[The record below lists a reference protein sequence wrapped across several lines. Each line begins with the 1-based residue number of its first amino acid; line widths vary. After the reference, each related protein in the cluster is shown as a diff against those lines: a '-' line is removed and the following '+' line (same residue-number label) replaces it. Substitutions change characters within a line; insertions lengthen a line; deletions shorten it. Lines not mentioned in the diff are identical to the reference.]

1 MKKYILLLVSML
13 LVMACKK
20 DSVDASSTIAMQSS
34 INDMTSSLPTIQQ
47 IKFNEA
53 LYILKTFGVEAEGDQ
68 NELHALGKL
77 INGKKVPE
85 ILALAD
91 QTAQQHGIEW
101 TSTGPP
107 SLGEMNIFG
116 ETEAKES
123 DPNDITANSLSILT
137 KVSAGDSI
145 LGPKALLITPRL
157 VDATGNPIE
166 FSGAGLETTM
176 EVFSNGVRLL
186 SSKNM
191 MTDNNFHGFN
201 LRFASLP
208 SQKVTDNKIDITV
221 SVKTTD
227 KTYKMSKIGVDVNPK
242 ALLMPAGDPAQNP
255 SNVVV
260 PPDDSTPFPP
270 IEDPAVPSTSTP
282 AASGDPKTSVT
293 RFLNNLGSQNLR
305 GAYNSSQNPQWG
317 SYETFSNPTS
327 GFGGVKS
334 INVKNIATGTTGANS
349 STVNATYD
357 VTDKEGRTTALNVTF
372 GLKNVNGEWKISSY
386 KVN

>member
-1 MKKYILLLVSML
+1 
-13 LVMACKK
+13 
-20 DSVDASSTIAMQSS
+20 
-34 INDMTSSLPTIQQ
+34 
-47 IKFNEA
+47 
-53 LYILKTFGVEAEGDQ
+53 
-68 NELHALGKL
+68 
-77 INGKKVPE
+77 
-85 ILALAD
+85 
-91 QTAQQHGIEW
+91 
-101 TSTGPP
+101 
-107 SLGEMNIFG
+107 
-116 ETEAKES
+116 
-123 DPNDITANSLSILT
+123 
-137 KVSAGDSI
+137 
-145 LGPKALLITPRL
+145 
-157 VDATGNPIE
+157 
-166 FSGAGLETTM
+166 
-176 EVFSNGVRLL
+176 
-186 SSKNM
+186 
-191 MTDNNFHGFN
+191 
-201 LRFASLP
+201 
-208 SQKVTDNKIDITV
+208 
-221 SVKTTD
+221 
-227 KTYKMSKIGVDVNPK
+227 MSKIGVDVNPK

-260 PPDDSTPFPP
+260 PPDNSTPVPP

-357 VTDKEGRTTALNVTF
+357 VTDKDGRTTALNVTF